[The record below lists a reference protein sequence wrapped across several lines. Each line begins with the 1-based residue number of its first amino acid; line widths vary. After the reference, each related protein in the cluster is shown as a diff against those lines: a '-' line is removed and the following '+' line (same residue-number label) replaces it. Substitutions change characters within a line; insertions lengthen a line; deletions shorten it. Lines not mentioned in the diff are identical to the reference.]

1 MMRAYLVVYEKGAK
15 NWSAFSPDILGC
27 GSMGDA
33 LEDTR
38 VNMRQAVELYLAET
52 VKAGEP
58 IPEAST
64 TVVNFEEF
72 DPERES
78 QYFVEW
84 LQVPDLKYIGRG
96 KTTQAA

>member
-1 MMRAYLVVYEKGAK
+1 
-15 NWSAFSPDILGC
+15 
-27 GSMGDA
+27 MGDA

-38 VNMRQAVELYLAET
+38 ANMREAVELYLAET

-84 LQVPDLKYIGRG
+84 LQVPEIKSVERT
-96 KTTQAA
+96 KATQAA